1 MTTPQMIVDFVTGSQ
16 VANVGAEENRQAVE
30 KFLVEQKGYA
40 RSDIEVDVNMD
51 LVVAG
56 TPYHSQVD
64 LVVSVENKRVMAV
77 KCAAGSLGSRERE
90 IVSAARLLD
99 AYQIPF
105 ALVSD
110 GNTSILLDTLSGK
123 VLKQG
128 LDAVP
133 SKDEMCK
140 TIQRL
145 GFTPLPEKKIEREK
159 LVFRT
164 YDMENVNVQRSL

>member
-105 ALVSD
+105 AMVSD
-110 GNTSILLDTLSGK
+110 GNTAILLDTLSGK

-140 TIQRL
+140 TIQSL